1 MCSVVD
7 GAFGEEYEKDKETDV
22 IKTVCQKCK
31 TEKPLI
37 TLRKMDVYCKNCFL
51 INCNHKFRSTLGK
64 NKAIKINDSILV
76 AFSGSQGSLAVLKL
90 IRNSF
95 DDANNPK
102 KVTYHP
108 SVLIIDESGV
118 DEKMDFQI
126 DQVKSVAEQFEF
138 PVHVV
143 HLSKALECDEILLE
157 ETTLSK
163 ANELSNLKKVL
174 RDNME
179 ETSKESLLNILRM
192 KLILKMAENLDCSKV
207 FTSENADKLA
217 IRLLSG
223 INNL

>member
-1 MCSVVD
+1 M
-7 GAFGEEYEKDKETDV
+7 
-22 IKTVCQKCK
+22 
-31 TEKPLI
+31 
-37 TLRKMDVYCKNCFL
+37 
-51 INCNHKFRSTLGK
+51 
-64 NKAIKINDSILV
+64 
-76 AFSGSQGSLAVLKL
+76 

-102 KVTYHP
+102 KITYHP

-126 DQVKSVAEQFEF
+126 DQIKSVAELFDF

-143 HLSKALECDEILLE
+143 HLSKALVCDDNFLE

-174 RDNME
+174 RNNME

-192 KLILKMAENLDCSKV
+192 KLILKMAETLNCSKV

-223 INNL
+223 INNF

>member
-1 MCSVVD
+1 MCSIVD
-7 GAFGEEYEKDKETDV
+7 GAMFEKENETEV

-31 TEKPLI
+31 TEKPFI
-37 TLRKMDVYCKNCFL
+37 TLRKKDVYCKNCFL

-102 KVTYHP
+102 KITYHP
-108 SVLIIDESGV
+108 SVLIIDESGI

-126 DQVKSVAEQFEF
+126 DQVKSVAQKFNF

-143 HLSKALECDEILLE
+143 HLSKALVCDETSLE
-157 ETTLSK
+157 ETTLSN

-174 RDNME
+174 TEKME

-192 KLILKMAENLDCSKV
+192 RLILKMAETLNCSKV

-223 INNL
+223 MLVDF